1 MSFHPQLQNDCFR
14 ELKERLGRSR
24 ECDRRAG
31 ALFFP
36 WEWDLSFRM
45 LATVFQDG
53 DGLPEGRELTLSM
66 LTLCQ
71 AHGLSSIISW
81 NSHYIS
87 ESKEQ
92 DSHFVAEET
101 EVQRWE
107 VVCIP
112 HSHQAQGPVQL
123 TWERRLQPYLTT
135 SFLLFVLSETY
146 YLHSSS
152 RWKLVG
158 MQQNSTWK

>member
-1 MSFHPQLQNDCFR
+1 M
-14 ELKERLGRSR
+14 
-24 ECDRRAG
+24 
-31 ALFFP
+31 FFP

-66 LTLCQ
+66 PTLCQ

-101 EVQRWE
+101 EVQR
-107 VVCIP
+107 
-112 HSHQAQGPVQL
+112 
-123 TWERRLQPYLTT
+123 
-135 SFLLFVLSETY
+135 
-146 YLHSSS
+146 
-152 RWKLVG
+152 
-158 MQQNSTWK
+158 